1 MPTFDYQALD
11 AKGKKTRGHVSAD
24 SERLAREVLR
34 KRDLTPLSLSQ
45 ATRAA
50 DKQAKPGT
58 ISLRLFRSKIAILDL
73 MVFTRQLATLMGSG
87 MPLEQSL
94 RLMTENTER
103 RSLTGAIVQ
112 LRTMITEGFS
122 LANALERTSL
132 VFPLDYIATIA
143 AGEESG
149 KLSQVL
155 NRLADDLEQQT
166 KARQSLSS
174 ALIYPVMLVIVCLV
188 IVVVL
193 MVSVVPR
200 VTRVFE
206 EQNQELPRLT
216 SIMIGVS
223 NFLTEYG
230 IYMLWALACMLI
242 VFLLMMRKEEFRY
255 RVHKRLTELPVM
267 GYWIR
272 IGNAVRW
279 ARSLGILLASG
290 VPSLQAL
297 RLACNGVQN
306 LHIREQL
313 RMASDRVREGSS
325 LSQALKDYQCMP
337 QFLIQMV
344 ASGESSA
351 NLDEMLVR
359 ASDYYTQTLRMTVES
374 SLKIFEPM
382 LILVMGGLVLMIVL
396 SVLLPIFGINQLI
409 Q

>member
-1 MPTFDYQALD
+1 MPTYNYQALD
-11 AKGKKTRGHVSAD
+11 TSGKKTTGHISAD
-24 SERLAREVLR
+24 SERLARELLR
-34 KRDLTPLSLSQ
+34 KRALTPLRVIRANEQVANKKGTELSL
-45 ATRAA
+45 
-50 DKQAKPGT
+50 K
-58 ISLRLFRSKIAILDL
+58 LFRSKIATLDL

-94 RLMTENTER
+94 RLMIENTER
-103 RSLTGAIVQ
+103 KRLTGAIVQ
-112 LRTMITEGFS
+112 LRALITEGFS
-122 LANALERTSL
+122 LAKALERVSL
-132 VFPLDYIATIA
+132 VFPLDYIATVA

-166 KARQSLSS
+166 KAQQSLSS
-174 ALIYPVMLVIVCLV
+174 ALVYPVMLVIVCLV

-206 EQNQELPRLT
+206 EQNQELPQLT
-216 SIMIGVS
+216 SIMIAIS
-223 NFLTEYG
+223 NFLTTYG
-230 IYMLWALACMLI
+230 MYLLWTLLLAI
-242 VFLLMMRKEEFRY
+242 VVFLLMLRREHFRY
-255 RVHKRLTELPVM
+255 RVHKWLIELPVV

-272 IGNAVRW
+272 ISNAIRW

-306 LHIREQL
+306 LYIREQL
-313 RMASDRVREGSS
+313 QLASDRVREGTS
-325 LSQALKDYQCMP
+325 LSQALKEYHCLP
-337 QFLIQMV
+337 QFLIQMI

-351 NLDEMLVR
+351 NLHEMLIR
-359 ASDYYTQTLRMTVES
+359 ASDYYTQTLRMTIES
-374 SLKIFEPM
+374 SLKVFEPM

-396 SVLLPIFGINQLI
+396 SVLLPIFQINQLI

>member
-1 MPTFDYQALD
+1 MPTFNYRALD
-11 AKGKKTRGHVSAD
+11 HRGAKTSGHVSAD
-24 SERLAREVLR
+24 SERLAREILR
-34 KRDLTPLSLSQ
+34 KRELTPLAISL
-45 ATRAA
+45 ATRSREHGNKKGAL
-50 DKQAKPGT
+50 
-58 ISLRLFRSKIAILDL
+58 SLRLFRSKVAMLDL
-73 MVFTRQLATLMGSG
+73 MMFTRQLATLMGSG

-103 RSLTGAIVQ
+103 RNLTGAIAQ
-112 LRTMITEGFS
+112 IRTMITEGFS
-122 LANALERTSL
+122 LANALERASL

-149 KLSQVL
+149 KLPQVL

-188 IVVVL
+188 IVAVL

-206 EQNQELPRLT
+206 EQDQELPRLT
-216 SIMIGVS
+216 TIMISIS
-223 NFLTEYG
+223 NFLTLYG
-230 IYMLWALACMLI
+230 IYMLWALALALLL
-242 VFLLMMRKEEFRY
+242 FLLMMRREEFRY
-255 RVHKRLTELPVM
+255 KVHKWLIELPVM

-272 IGNAVRW
+272 IGNSIRW

-290 VPSLQAL
+290 VPLLQAL

-306 LHIREQL
+306 LHLRAQL
-313 RMASDRVREGSS
+313 RMVSDRVREGSS
-325 LSQALKDYQCMP
+325 LARALKDYQCMP

-351 NLDEMLVR
+351 DLDAMLIR
-359 ASDYYTQTLRMTVES
+359 ASDYYNQTLRMTIES
-374 SLKIFEPM
+374 ALKIFEPM
-382 LILVMGGLVLMIVL
+382 LILIMGGLVLMIVL